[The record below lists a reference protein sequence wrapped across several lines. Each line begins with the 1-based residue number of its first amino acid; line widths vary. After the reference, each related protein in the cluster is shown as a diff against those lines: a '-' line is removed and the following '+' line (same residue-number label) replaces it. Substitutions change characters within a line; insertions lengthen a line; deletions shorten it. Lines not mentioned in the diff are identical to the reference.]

1 MTTDPKSIRPARGLW
16 AAVRPANRGGHY
28 IDHRTL
34 SYTARDARNY
44 AAEYIPGGWPYLRK
58 RGWRIAHVDV
68 IPSEEKA
75 GD

>member
-16 AAVRPANRGGHY
+16 AAVRPEGVIYPETVRA
-28 IDHRTL
+28 
-34 SYTARDARNY
+34 TA
-44 AAEYIPGGWPYLRK
+44 AAAKCRAVITMGSWDDLAA
-58 RGWRIAHVDV
+58 RGWRIAPVDV